1 MTTLGGM
8 IPSWLHMLRARK
20 GPVLVHRVDGVPKL
34 NRGHETR
41 ADQVQPA
48 ANRLTD
54 HTIFQ
59 TMFCRTSFAEECG
72 LAPKSWRIIKNAA
85 DPRVFF
91 PNPNVI
97 KKDGPLRLAAVSWS
111 SNPRKGFATIAD
123 VSRLPGVEVT
133 FVGNWCPEVDPANVR
148 LSGVLMAEELAEV
161 LRSSHAMLH
170 AAWNEPCS
178 NAIVEAMAC
187 GLPIVYR
194 DSGGNRELAGDY
206 GVPLTDDLS
215 EVIEALLRD
224 YSYLR
229 QRVLQER
236 ELFLINRAAE
246 EYMSM
251 FRYAIADHQIA

>member
-1 MTTLGGM
+1 
-8 IPSWLHMLRARK
+8 
-20 GPVLVHRVDGVPKL
+20 
-34 NRGHETR
+34 
-41 ADQVQPA
+41 
-48 ANRLTD
+48 
-54 HTIFQ
+54 
-59 TMFCRTSFAEECG
+59 MFCRTSFAEECE

-85 DPRVFF
+85 DPVTFF
-91 PNPNVI
+91 PDPKIV
-97 KKDGPLRLAAVSWS
+97 KKDGPLRLVAVSWS

-133 FVGNWCPEVDPANVR
+133 FVGNWCPDIEPARVR
-148 LSGVLMAEELAEV
+148 LLGVLMAEELAEV

-206 GVPLTDDLS
+206 GVPLTEDVS
-215 EVIEALLRD
+215 EVVKGLLRQ
-224 YSYLR
+224 YSHLR
-229 QRVLQER
+229 DRVLNDR

-246 EYMSM
+246 EYISM
-251 FRYAIADHQIA
+251 FRYAIANSDID